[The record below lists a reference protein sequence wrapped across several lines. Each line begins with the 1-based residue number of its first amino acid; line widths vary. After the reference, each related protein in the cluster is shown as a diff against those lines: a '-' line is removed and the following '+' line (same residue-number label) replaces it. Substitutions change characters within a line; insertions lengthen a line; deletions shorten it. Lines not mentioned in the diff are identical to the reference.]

1 LPLLRFQTFIH
12 LSDLAFAILLIIAY
26 WVCSLGTNLT
36 TDQIEFFRGVYWIS
50 SFVFLIFSLFG
61 SMIFKVGWSDAQKNS
76 TLFEYTSKLPGRLAF
91 KPVVLWASFMLV
103 VFGILFWK
111 RSYSD
116 TQTVVISLVLLF
128 FGIVHSLWSYSLTDA
143 YCNQLRI
150 NGSIPPPSNKDWKHE
165 RLIIVFSWMIF
176 VGSGA
181 IGILLIGVSFV
192 RMETFSKVQLVRERK
207 ARSVSLIAC
216 SHTDSLKL
224 CQNYKKEPMEDSILY
239 SPLSSPNEALPNM
252 DLLERAIIVKK
263 LIEGNQLNKLVFEDY
278 KDKRVFWFLSSVP
291 ETKAYYFEA
300 IGIDE
305 VEGDAV
311 ELNEWNTLA
320 LFLGLVSMLLY
331 ITFSLRT
338 RFLSLEYGRKQLDLF
353 EKGDFRTPVQA
364 NSADEVGKILIS
376 LEEFR
381 KQFLKVISGNQ
392 ETASEVSFR
401 IQETKEAISHI
412 TDSSL
417 LTAQK
422 SSDIANGIDGF
433 SQNMEFVERK
443 IQFQKNNLH
452 NLSLEMEKL
461 AQLLSGMSDEVE
473 EAKSTTNYVS
483 QQAEKGHESLE
494 TMKQSLVS
502 IESSYKEIASVIE
515 IINEISDQ
523 INLLALNASIEAA
536 RAGDYGRGFAVV
548 AQEVSKL
555 AERTAN
561 SLKNIKNLITSN
573 DKEMKKGSGAITNTI
588 SLLFKIIEDVHGFH
602 SITSRLKQNMDEQL
616 SIQETISDE
625 KKKII
630 DASNEIASKAELQ
643 KRDLLSIVD
652 SIHVINETNQTNAA
666 EVEELSANAEGIS
679 QKSKQ
684 LEMTVSQFLIK

>member
-1 LPLLRFQTFIH
+1 
-12 LSDLAFAILLIIAY
+12 
-26 WVCSLGTNLT
+26 
-36 TDQIEFFRGVYWIS
+36 
-50 SFVFLIFSLFG
+50 
-61 SMIFKVGWSDAQKNS
+61 MIFKVGWSDAQKNS